1 MYTNTYHTCN
11 IMIICVTP
19 SVTGQRIINNGNYL
33 FYGSQNALAVSR
45 YVRSNDC
52 PVFILMA

>member
-11 IMIICVTP
+11 IMIIC
-19 SVTGQRIINNGNYL
+19 VTGQRIINNGNYL

-45 YVRSNDC
+45 YIRSNDC